1 MSKITYIGVKK
12 ALEHMSRGAVLSLM
26 HDNSVPGGKSYC
38 VLPGGRVRGEAAASI
53 IKRGDV
59 VSSDDGIFP
68 NTSQTWKLLH
78 FIK

>member
-1 MSKITYIGVKK
+1 MNKINYIGVKK
-12 ALEHMSRGAVLSLM
+12 ALEHMSRGAVLALM

-59 VSSDDGIFP
+59 VSTNDGLFP
-68 NTSQTWKLLH
+68 ETPQTWKFLH